1 MARSRS
7 KVGAQ
12 MSGSGG
18 GGQWN
23 RSGCWVGGG
32 EQWIGSCT
40 GSQRRF
46 QVRGLRAV
54 SETGSLHGQKT
65 GESFHAQNRAVLAER
80 LQRTAEQPV
89 SIDKW

>member
-1 MARSRS
+1 
-7 KVGAQ
+7 

-23 RSGCWVGGG
+23 RSGCLVGGG

-46 QVRGLRAV
+46 QVKGTSAV
-54 SETGSLHGQKT
+54 SETGGHFTARRLLNHSMPRIELCWQSDSRGQLSNLFLLT
-65 GESFHAQNRAVLAER
+65 NGDMING
-80 LQRTAEQPV
+80 
-89 SIDKW
+89 DM